1 MYSNNINMGK
11 IKEMQIEM
19 DNEPSASEI
28 DRKIVRNMSDDEFN
42 AYRKRHME
50 EIIGSDYLMC
60 MFNCCGGCTNCAEAR
75 ALGCYTDTPYV
86 HREDCQCGKNVN
98 KRLVEVHYGREIW
111 EIKSITV
118 CDFCFWKSTVGCPD
132 GVRSHEDAKKW
143 KPWWEL

>member
-19 DNEPSASEI
+19 DNEPSPSEI
-28 DRKIVRNMSDDEFN
+28 DREIVRNMSDDEFN
-42 AYRKRHME
+42 AYSKRHME

-60 MFNCCGGCTNCAEAR
+60 MFNCCGGCVNCYEAR
-75 ALGCYTDTPYV
+75 ALGCYTHTPYV

-98 KRLVEVHYGREIW
+98 KRLVEVHYGK

-132 GVRSHEDAKKW
+132 GVRSHEDEKW

>member
-42 AYRKRHME
+42 AYRDRHME

-60 MFNCCGGCTNCAEAR
+60 MFNCCCGCINCYEAR
-75 ALGCYTDTPYV
+75 ALGCYSDTPYV

-118 CDFCFWKSTVGCPD
+118 CDFCFWKNITPVQ
-132 GVRSHEDAKKW
+132 A
-143 KPWWEL
+143 

>member
-1 MYSNNINMGK
+1 MGK

-60 MFNCCGGCTNCAEAR
+60 KFNFCGGCENCYEAR

-98 KRLVEVHYGREIW
+98 KRLVEVHYPTTLIAYRGK